1 MLFNGKQ
8 GVKKEMKSSLK
19 NKSTAKEGNAFGS
32 IYPRSG
38 ERKRKND
45 TQDEMETINLEETQQ
60 DKKFTILMLFP

>member
-1 MLFNGKQ
+1 MF
-8 GVKKEMKSSLK
+8 S
-19 NKSTAKEGNAFGS
+19 GS

>member
-1 MLFNGKQ
+1 MF
-8 GVKKEMKSSLK
+8 S
-19 NKSTAKEGNAFGS
+19 GS
-32 IYPRSG
+32 IYPRSA